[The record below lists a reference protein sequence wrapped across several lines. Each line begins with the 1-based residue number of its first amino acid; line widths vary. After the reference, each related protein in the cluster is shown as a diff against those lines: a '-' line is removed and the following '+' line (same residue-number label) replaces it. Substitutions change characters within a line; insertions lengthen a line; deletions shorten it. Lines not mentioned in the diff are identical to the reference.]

1 MHITGIYVALSTILV
16 IGLALAVS
24 LRRRTVKVGLGSGGD
39 STLLQRIRA
48 HANALENLPL
58 ALLLLLCLELGQA
71 QPLLLHGFGSALILG
86 RLLHASGLWHSAGIS
101 FGRFYGTLLTWGA
114 MLGMAGLLLW
124 RQIAAV

>member
-24 LRRRTVKVGLGSGGD
+24 MRRRTVRVGLGSGGD

>member
-24 LRRRTVKVGLGSGGD
+24 MRRRTVKVGLGSGGD

>member
-101 FGRFYGTLLTWGA
+101 FGRFYGTVLTWGA

>member
-24 LRRRTVKVGLGSGGD
+24 MRRRTVKVGLGSGGD

-114 MLGMAGLLLW
+114 MLGMAALLLW
-124 RQIAAV
+124 RQIAAA

>member
-71 QPLLLHGFGSALILG
+71 HALLLHGFGSALILG